1 MSSTETKTVVERVR
15 YNKIKIVITIIVKR
29 YSCITR
35 DIAIY
40 TTGFIRVHVILTI
53 V

>member
-1 MSSTETKTVVERVR
+1 LTSTETKTVVERVR

-35 DIAIY
+35 DIDIQGAAEI
-40 TTGFIRVHVILTI
+40 TPTF
-53 V
+53 